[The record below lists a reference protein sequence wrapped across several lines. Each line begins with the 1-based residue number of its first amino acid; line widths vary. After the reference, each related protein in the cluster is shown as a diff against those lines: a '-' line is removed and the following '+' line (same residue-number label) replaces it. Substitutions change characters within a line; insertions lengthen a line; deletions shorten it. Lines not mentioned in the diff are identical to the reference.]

1 MSHLCQGCERSLA
14 KSRYDKEWV
23 ENLRRSVL
31 YDAVLSHFLLRFAI
45 TVQRISHQLD
55 SYKLLFLYKFDVADR
70 FLKQP

>member
-1 MSHLCQGCERSLA
+1 MSHLCQGCVRSMA
-14 KSRYDKEWV
+14 KSRYEIEWV
-23 ENLRRSVL
+23 KNLRRSVL
-31 YDAVLSHFLLRFAI
+31 YDAVLSHFLLRFTL